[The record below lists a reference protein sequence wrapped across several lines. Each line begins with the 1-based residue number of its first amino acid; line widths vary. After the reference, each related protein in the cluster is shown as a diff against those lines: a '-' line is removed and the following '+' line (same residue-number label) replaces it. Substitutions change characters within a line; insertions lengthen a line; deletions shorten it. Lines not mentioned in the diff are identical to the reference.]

1 MQSKEF
7 TLLNNKKEILLT
19 EVFRFELGMT
29 WILDWK
35 LSFEFYNF
43 GFFLQI
49 FCRVP
54 VGSLRLANA

>member
-1 MQSKEF
+1 MQSNEF
-7 TLLNNKKEILLT
+7 TLLNDKKEILPT
-19 EVFRFELGMT
+19 EVFRSELGMT

-49 FCRVP
+49 F
-54 VGSLRLANA
+54 L